1 MRLTPDHPPASITW
15 RGKRR
20 RIKRGDGPERVFGE
34 WWTRDAEMEAVRD
47 YYAIEDEDG
56 RRFWVYRSGDGVDL
70 EPERRSASCT
80 GSSVNAV
87 RRAAGHQQLLVS
99 ARRFRL

>member
-1 MRLTPDHPPASITW
+1 MKWPRPSRVFLHPELIEVIALTPDHPPASMTW

-56 RRFWVYRSGDGVDL
+56 HRFWVYRSGDGVD
-70 EPERRSASCT
+70 PAT
-80 GSSVNAV
+80 GNSKWFLH
-87 RRAAGHQQLLVS
+87 GI
-99 ARRFRL
+99 FG